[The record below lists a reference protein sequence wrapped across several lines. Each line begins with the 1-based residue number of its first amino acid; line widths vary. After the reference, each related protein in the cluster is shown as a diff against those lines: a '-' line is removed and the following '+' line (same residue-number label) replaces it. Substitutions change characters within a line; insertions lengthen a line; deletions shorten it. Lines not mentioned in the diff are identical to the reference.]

1 MFKRLLIATD
11 GSELAGKAVA
21 TGLALAK
28 TLGAA
33 VVVVTA
39 TEPWTVM
46 TNGEGLAFDF
56 PIEEYE
62 KGCADHAG
70 RILATVRADADR
82 QGTACETVHANDFPA
97 EAILATAKDK
107 NCDLIVIASHGRRG
121 ISRLLLGSQAT
132 RVVTL
137 STVPVLICR

>member
-1 MFKRLLIATD
+1 
-11 GSELAGKAVA
+11 
-21 TGLALAK
+21 
-28 TLGAA
+28 
-33 VVVVTA
+33 
-39 TEPWTVM
+39 M

-56 PIEEYE
+56 PIQEYE
-62 KGCADHAG
+62 KGCAEQAG
-70 RILATVRADADR
+70 RILSGVQADADR
-82 QGTACETVHANDFPA
+82 QGTPCETVHANDFPA

-107 NCDLIVIASHGRRG
+107 NCDLIVMASHGRRG